1 MNADSSS
8 DKPGQSLAQDIDPQQ
23 LSALRDEMLRFA
35 TLQLRDKHLAEDAV
49 QDAIAAAL
57 KSSSGAERA
66 SLRTWVFAILRNKII
81 DVIRERSRHP
91 TQSLVDEDDSDLDEQ
106 FDERGHW
113 RKNQKPA
120 NWGHPEAVLANEQF
134 WPIFEACLNHL
145 PENTARV
152 FMMREHIGLEISE
165 ICHELAISES
175 NCWVIMHR
183 ARMRLRLCLEKNLLQ
198 TGMAL

>member
-1 MNADSSS
+1 MNADYS
-8 DKPGQSLAQDIDPQQ
+8 DDQQGQSLARDIDAAQ
-23 LSALRDEMLRFA
+23 LTALHDEMLRFA
-35 TLQLRDKHLAEDAV
+35 TLQLRDKHQAEDAV
-49 QDAIAAAL
+49 QEAIAAAL
-57 KSSSGAERA
+57 KSGSVAKSA

-91 TQSLVDEDDSDLDEQ
+91 TESLIDEDDPDLDQQ
-106 FDERGHW
+106 FNDRGHW
-113 RKNQKPA
+113 RKDQKPA

-183 ARMRLRLCLEKNLLQ
+183 ARMRFRSCLEKNLIQ
-198 TGMAL
+198 GGAL